1 MLIKDI
7 FAADITR
14 DIAPV
19 IYFHEQDP
27 EKVLSEVSEY
37 IITGGYSDDDP
48 RKKRLQSGIHEQFV
62 KLLRSLAKE
71 LGKKSGSELP
81 AVWISGFYG
90 SGKSSFAKLLG
101 LSLDNLELP
110 NHRFLAETLLE
121 RDDSPQK
128 DEFREAWHKVRSS
141 IDPIAVVFDIGSV
154 AREGEQI
161 HSAVKREIQKRLGYC
176 PINHV
181 ADFELKLELDGK
193 WEDFLRCAGE
203 ALNKS
208 WSEVRQDKLA
218 DEDFSQVMHQL
229 EPDKYIDPMSWYDS
243 HIASDANSGSSVAET
258 VSAIAAML
266 SHRAPNKTL
275 FVVVDEV
282 SQYIYQ
288 NDTRMLKLQSFVA
301 DLGQKLKGKVW
312 LLATGQQKL
321 EDNDDESNIGKLKDR
336 FPPHLRVHLDP
347 ANIRDVVHK
356 RLLKKAPTK
365 EAELRSLFQEH
376 RSDLKL
382 YGYGCESITE
392 EDFLE
397 VYPLLP
403 GYIDLLMQIASSLR
417 VRSARVKGD
426 DYAIRGLLQL
436 LGELFREQNLAERE
450 VGELIT
456 LDTIYN
462 IQGSSLDADMQNTLT
477 RLFAHPE
484 VTKDEIATKVVKV
497 VSLLELIQE
506 QQATTTQLISQ
517 CLYQRMGMGNA
528 EPEIQQALDKLRN
541 LGLISYSKKLGYK
554 IQSSAGQE
562 WQRERDEYGVTNQQ
576 ISEIVG
582 DKIKDLLGN
591 VDNPRY
597 KGKSFRWKAFYSDGH
612 QIQNKQLQKINDLD
626 VITIDFRYLTKTQ
639 EKTDEIWIQQSAA
652 ENYKDRLIW
661 VIGSLETLP
670 DKVRELARSQNIT
683 EHYRSRLQ
691 SISPDKQRLYFEEQS
706 RCEELE
712 KQTKNA
718 IAERFISGQIYFQG
732 RTIDKHQYGN
742 TFATI
747 LKTLGETILPT
758 LYDKYVE
765 IAITD
770 KELEQLLEPD
780 ISGASSKFMSENL
793 GIFELDA
800 GKYNPTCKGDVPS
813 RILQYLTDNNGS
825 GGTNLLQ
832 HFGCP
837 PFGYGSD
844 VVKACIAGLLR
855 AGKIRIRPESGS
867 DITSM
872 RDPGTKDIFTKDSQ
886 FKRADLLLQSGEGIN
901 GKDRNKI
908 CKFFQEA
915 LNVDL
920 DRENDAIADA
930 VFQQFRS
937 RVIAL
942 QELEARYNKLP
953 NRPELPEAL
962 IRLRQALENCLRSR
976 QVEETVLAVKKYLDI
991 LRDGIEQLGII
1002 NAELTEA
1009 KVESVKQACE
1019 VKSHQVAQLKEIG
1032 QAAEVAEAI
1041 KTLEEHLSLERPW
1054 RDIESLQPHL
1064 QEIRDRYQEVRLE
1077 LINQQEQEAQ
1087 KIETNIK
1094 RRNGFDRLSEEKSSN
1109 VFNSVKKAR
1118 CQTTDHALYPRLL
1131 ELRDTTSLK
1140 QAEQEANGKLDL
1152 VLAEETK
1159 IQVITFD
1166 ITKILINRE
1175 IASPE
1180 EVEVLVT
1187 ELRDRLLAQLKD
1199 DVRIRITLKSL
1210 F

>member
-37 IITGGYSDDDP
+37 IITGGYSEDDP
-48 RKKRLQSGIHEQFV
+48 RKKRIQSGIHEQFV
-62 KLLRSLAKE
+62 KLLRSLSKE
-71 LGKKSGSELP
+71 LSKKSGSELP

-110 NHRFLAETLLE
+110 NHRSLAEVLLE

-128 DEFREAWHKVRSS
+128 DEFRKAWDKVRSS

-176 PINHV
+176 PINYV

-203 ALNKS
+203 ALDKS

-218 DEDFSQVMHQL
+218 DEDFSLVMHKL
-229 EPDKYIDPMSWYDS
+229 DPTKYEDPMSWYDS
-243 HIASDANSGSSVAET
+243 HVASDANNGSSVAET

-266 SHRAPNKTL
+266 SHRAQNKTL

-282 SQYIYQ
+282 SQYIHQ
-288 NDTRMLKLQSFVA
+288 NSDKMLKLQSFVA
-301 DLGQKLKGKVW
+301 DLGQKLNGKVW

-356 RLLKKAPTK
+356 RLLKKAPGK
-365 EAELRSLFQEH
+365 EAKVKSLFQEH
-376 RSDLKL
+376 RSNLKL

-436 LGELFREQNLAERE
+436 LGELFREQNLAEKE

-477 RLFAHPE
+477 RIFAHPE
-484 VTKDEIATKVVKV
+484 IVNDEVATKVAKV

-506 QQATTTQLISQ
+506 QQATTTELISK

-541 LGLISYSKKLGYK
+541 LGLISYSEKLGYK

-562 WQRERDEYGVTNQQ
+562 WQRERDEYGINNQQ

-582 DKIKDLLGN
+582 DKLKDLLGT

-597 KGKSFRWKAFYSDGH
+597 KGKSFRWTAFYSDGR
-612 QIQNKQLQKINDLD
+612 QIQDKRLQKTTDLD
-626 VITIDFRYLTKTQ
+626 VITVDFRFLIKKE
-639 EKTDEIWIQQSAA
+639 EKTDAVWIQKSADGI
-652 ENYKDRLIW
+652 YKDRIIW
-661 VIGSLETLP
+661 VVGSPETLQ
-670 DKVRELARSQNIT
+670 DKVRDLARSQNMIKR
-683 EHYRSRLQ
+683 YGSRVQ
-691 SISPDKQRLYFEEQS
+691 SIPPDKQRLYFEEQS

-712 KQTKNA
+712 KQVKNA
-718 IAERFISGQIYFQG
+718 IAERFIAGQIYFQG
-732 RTIDKHQYGN
+732 RIIDKHIYGT
-742 TFATI
+742 TFSVV
-747 LKTLGETILPT
+747 LKALGESILPT
-758 LYDKYVE
+758 LYEKYVE
-765 IAITD
+765 IAIQP
-770 KELEQLLEPD
+770 KELEQLLEPN
-780 ISGASSKFMSENL
+780 ISGASSKFMSDGL

-800 GKYNPTCKGDVPS
+800 GKYHPSCKGDVPS
-813 RILQYLTDNNGS
+813 RILQYLTYENGS

-832 HFGCP
+832 HFGSP

-855 AGKIRIRPESGS
+855 AGKIQIQPESGS
-867 DITSM
+867 KITSV
-872 RDPGTKDIFTKDSQ
+872 RDPGSKDIFSKDGQ
-886 FKRADLLLQSGEGIN
+886 FKRANILLQSGQELSGR
-901 GKDRNKI
+901 DRNKI
-908 CKFFQEA
+908 CKFFQES
-915 LNVDL
+915 LNVEL

-930 VFQQFRS
+930 VFNYFPGKAKVLR
-937 RVIAL
+937 
-942 QELEARYNKLP
+942 ELEDKYNQLP

-962 IRLRQALENCLRSR
+962 IKLRQALEGCIRSR
-976 QVEETVLAVKKYLDI
+976 QVEDTVIAVKKHLDV
-991 LRDGIEQLGII
+991 LRDGVQQLGII
-1002 NAELTEA
+1002 NAELTEDKINA
-1009 KVESVKQACE
+1009 VRQANE
-1019 VKSHQVAQLKEIG
+1019 VKEHQVAQLEEIG
-1032 QAAEVAEAI
+1032 KAAEIEVEIQAI
-1041 KTLEEHLSLERPW
+1041 KEHLSLERPW
-1054 RDIESLQPHL
+1054 RDVESLQPH
-1064 QEIRDRYQEVRLE
+1064 IKAISDRYQETRLE
-1077 LINQQEQEAQ
+1077 LIDYQEKQAQ
-1087 KIETNIK
+1087 KIETKIK
-1094 RRNGFDRLSEEKSSN
+1094 RRNGFGSFCDQKSSY
-1109 VFNSVKKAR
+1109 VLEPLKKAR
-1118 CQTTDHALYPRLL
+1118 CETTKDAVYPRLL
-1131 ELRDTTSLK
+1131 ELENTNSLT
-1140 QAEQEANGKLDL
+1140 QAEREANEKLDR
-1152 VLAEETK
+1152 VLSEETQT
-1159 IQVITFD
+1159 QVISLD
-1166 ITKILINRE
+1166 ITKYFINRE
-1175 IASPE
+1175 IASQA
-1180 EVEVLVT
+1180 EVEALVT
-1187 ELRDRLLAQLKD
+1187 ELRDRLLNQLKD
-1199 DVRIRITLKSL
+1199 GVRIRIT
-1210 F
+1210 

>member
-27 EKVLSEVSEY
+27 QKVLSEVSEY
-37 IITGGYSDDDP
+37 IITGGYAEGDP
-48 RKKRLQSGIHEQFV
+48 RKKRIQSGIHEQFV

-110 NHRFLAETLLE
+110 NHRLLADALLE

-128 DEFREAWHKVRSS
+128 DEFKEAWHKVRSS

-176 PINHV
+176 PINYV

-203 ALNKS
+203 ALDKS
-208 WSEVRQDKLA
+208 WVEIRQDKLA

-229 EPDKYIDPMSWYDS
+229 EPEKYLDPMSWYDS
-243 HIASDANSGSSVAET
+243 HVASDGNSGSSVSET

-266 SHRAPNKTL
+266 NHRAVGKTL
-275 FVVVDEV
+275 FVVIDEV

-336 FPPHLRVHLDP
+336 FPPYLRVHLDP

-365 EAELRSLFQEH
+365 EAELRSLFQQH

-436 LGELFREQNLAERE
+436 LGDLFREQNLAEKE
-450 VGELIT
+450 LGELIT
-456 LDTIYN
+456 LDRIYD

-477 RLFAHPE
+477 RLFAYPE
-484 VTKDEIATKVVKV
+484 VTNNEVAIKVAKVVA
-497 VSLLELIQE
+497 LLELIQE
-506 QQATTTQLISQ
+506 QQATTPELIGK

-528 EPEIQQALDKLRN
+528 EPEIQQALEKLRN
-541 LGLISYSKKLGYK
+541 LGLISYSEKLGYK
-554 IQSSAGQE
+554 IQSSTGQE

-576 ISEIVG
+576 ISEVIS
-582 DKIKDLLGN
+582 DKLKDLVGS

-597 KGKSFRWKAFYSDGH
+597 KGKSFRWTAFYSDDRAF
-612 QIQNKQLQKINDLD
+612 QDKRLQKTTDLD
-626 VITIDFRYLTKTQ
+626 VITVDFRYLTKK
-639 EKTDEIWIQQSAA
+639 EERADEVWIQQSAS
-652 ENYKDRLIW
+652 ENYQDRILW
-661 VIGSLETLP
+661 VIGALETLP
-670 DKVRELARSQNIT
+670 DKVRELARSQNMIKR
-683 EHYRSRLQ
+683 YGSRIQ
-691 SISPDKQRLYFEEQS
+691 SIPPDKQRLYFEEQS
-706 RCEELE
+706 RYEELE
-712 KQTKNA
+712 KQVKNA
-718 IAERFISGQIYFQG
+718 IAERFMSGQIYFRG
-732 RTIDKHQYGN
+732 RTIGKHQFGN
-742 TFATI
+742 TFAVV
-747 LKTLGETILPT
+747 LKGVGESILPT
-758 LYDKYVE
+758 LYEKYVD

-770 KELEQLLEPD
+770 TELQQLLEKELSG
-780 ISGASSKFMSENL
+780 ISDKFMSQNL

-800 GKYNPTCKGDVPS
+800 GKYQPSCKGDVPS
-813 RILQYLTDNNGS
+813 RVLQYLTDNNGS

-832 HFGCP
+832 HFGGS

-844 VVKACIAGLLR
+844 VVKACVAGLLR

-886 FKRADLLLQSGEGIN
+886 FKRADILLQSGEGIN

-908 CKFFQEA
+908 CQFFQES
-915 LNVDL
+915 LNVEL

-930 VFQQFRS
+930 VFQQFTS
-937 RVIAL
+937 RVRAL
-942 QELEARYNKLP
+942 QELEAKYNQLP
-953 NRPELPEAL
+953 NRPELPETL
-962 IRLRQALENCLRSR
+962 IKLRQALENCTRSR
-976 QVEETVLAVKKYLDI
+976 QVEDTVIAVKKHLDA
-991 LRDGIEQLGII
+991 LQDGIQQLGII
-1002 NAELTEA
+1002 NAELTEEKIKA
-1009 KVESVKQACE
+1009 VRQACE
-1019 VKSHQVAQLKEIG
+1019 IQNHQLAQLKEIG
-1032 QAAEVAEAI
+1032 KAAEVTPEIQAI
-1041 KTLEEHLSLERPW
+1041 KEHLNLERPW
-1054 RDIESLQPHL
+1054 RDIESLEPHL
-1064 QEIRDRYQEVRLE
+1064 KIICDRYREIRLE

-1087 KIETNIK
+1087 KIEINIK
-1094 RRNGFDRLSEEKSSN
+1094 RRNGFDRLSEEKSSK
-1109 VFNSVKKAR
+1109 VLNSVKKAR
-1118 CQTTDHALYPRLL
+1118 CQTTDDALYPRLL

-1140 QAEQEANGKLDL
+1140 QAEQEANEKLDRA
-1152 VLAEETK
+1152 LAEETQ
-1159 IQVITFD
+1159 IQVVTFD

-1175 IASPE
+1175 IASQE
-1180 EVEVLVT
+1180 EVEPLVT
-1187 ELRDRLLAQLKD
+1187 ELRDRLLSQLKKG
-1199 DVRIRITLKSL
+1199 VRIRIT
-1210 F
+1210 

>member
-7 FAADITR
+7 FAANITR

-27 EKVLSEVSEY
+27 QKVWSEVSEY
-37 IITGGYSDDDP
+37 IITGGYAEGDP
-48 RKKRLQSGIHEQFV
+48 RKKRIQSGIHEQFV
-62 KLLRSLAKE
+62 KLLRSLARE
-71 LGKKSGSELP
+71 LSKKSGSALP

-110 NHRFLAETLLE
+110 NHRPLAEALLA
-121 RDDSPQK
+121 RDDSPRK
-128 DEFREAWHKVRSS
+128 DEFKQAWHKVRSS

-176 PINHV
+176 PINYV
-181 ADFELKLELDGK
+181 ANFELKLELDGK

-218 DEDFSQVMHQL
+218 DEDFSQVMYQL

-243 HIASDANSGSSVAET
+243 HVASDANSGSSVAET

-266 SHRAPNKTL
+266 KHRAPKKTL

-356 RLLKKAPTK
+356 RLLKKAPSK
-365 EAELRSLFQEH
+365 EAELRSLFQQH

-392 EDFLE
+392 ENFLE

-436 LGELFREQNLAERE
+436 LGDLFREQNLAEKE

-456 LDTIYN
+456 LDRIYN
-462 IQGSSLDADMQNTLT
+462 IQGSSLDADMQNTMT
-477 RLFAHPE
+477 RLFTHQE
-484 VTKDEIATKVVKV
+484 VTNDEVAIKVAKVVA
-497 VSLLELIQE
+497 LLELIQE
-506 QQATTTQLISQ
+506 QQATTTELISK

-541 LGLISYSKKLGYK
+541 LGLISYSEKLGYK

-562 WQRERDEYGVTNQQ
+562 WQRERDDYGVTNQQ
-576 ISEIVG
+576 ISESVS
-582 DKIKDLLGN
+582 DKLKELLGT

-597 KGKSFRWKAFYSDGH
+597 KGKSFRWTAFYSDDR
-612 QIQNKQLQKINDLD
+612 QIQDKRLQKTTDLD
-626 VITIDFRYLTKTQ
+626 VITIDFRYLTKNDS
-639 EKTDEIWIQQSAA
+639 KADEVWIQKSAA
-652 ENYKDRLIW
+652 DNYKERLFW
-661 VIGSLETLP
+661 AIGSLETLP
-670 DKVRELARSQNIT
+670 DKVRELARSQNIIKR
-683 EHYRSRLQ
+683 YGSRLQ
-691 SISPDKQRLYFEEQS
+691 SITPDKQRLFFEEQS

-712 KQTKNA
+712 KQIKNA
-718 IAERFISGQIYFQG
+718 IAERFMGGQIYFQG
-732 RTIDKHQYGN
+732 RTIDKHQYGS
-742 TFATI
+742 TFAVV
-747 LKTLGETILPT
+747 LKGLGDSILPI
-758 LYDKYVE
+758 LYEKYVD

-770 KELEQLLEPD
+770 TELKQLLELNLAG
-780 ISGASSKFMSENL
+780 ISDKFMSQKL

-800 GKYNPTCKGDVPS
+800 GKYQPSCKGDVPS

-832 HFGCP
+832 HFGGS

-855 AGKIRIRPESGS
+855 AGKIRLRPESGS

-872 RDPGTKDIFTKDSQ
+872 RDPGTKDIFTKDNQ
-886 FKRADLLLQSGEGIN
+886 FKRADILLQSGQGIS
-901 GKDRNKI
+901 GRDRNKI
-908 CKFFQEA
+908 CKFFQES
-915 LNVDL
+915 LNQEL

-930 VFQQFRS
+930 VFNYFPGK
-937 RVIAL
+937 VKAL
-942 QELEARYNKLP
+942 QELEAKYNQLP
-953 NRPELPEAL
+953 NRPELPETL
-962 IRLRQALENCLRSR
+962 IKLRQALENCTRSR
-976 QVEETVLAVKKYLDI
+976 QVEDTVIAVKKYLDT
-991 LRDGIEQLGII
+991 LQDGIQQLGII
-1002 NAELTEA
+1002 NAELTEEKIKA
-1009 KVESVKQACE
+1009 VKQACE
-1019 VKSHQVAQLKEIG
+1019 IKNHQVAQLKEIG
-1032 QAAEVAEAI
+1032 KEAEVDREIQA
-1041 KTLEEHLSLERPW
+1041 LEEHLNLDRPW
-1054 RDIESLQPHL
+1054 RDIEILQPHIHT
-1064 QEIRDRYQEVRLE
+1064 IRDRYKEARLE
-1077 LINQQEQEAQ
+1077 LINHQEQQAQ
-1087 KIETNIK
+1087 TIETKIK
-1094 RRNGFDRLSEEKSSN
+1094 RRNGFGSLCEKKSIY
-1109 VFNSVKKAR
+1109 VVDPVKKAR
-1118 CQTTDHALYPRLL
+1118 HQATDDSLYPSLL
-1131 ELRDTTSLK
+1131 QLRDTTSLK
-1140 QAEQEANGKLDL
+1140 HAEREANEKLDR
-1152 VLAEETK
+1152 VLAEETQ
-1159 IQVITFD
+1159 IQVIPIN
-1166 ITKILINRE
+1166 ITKGLINRE
-1175 IASPE
+1175 ISSQE
-1180 EVEVLVT
+1180 EVEALVT
-1187 ELRDRLLAQLKD
+1187 ELRDRLLNQLKD
-1199 DVRIRITLKSL
+1199 GVRIRIT
-1210 F
+1210 

>member
-7 FAADITR
+7 FAADVTR

-27 EKVLSEVSEY
+27 QKVLSEVSEY
-37 IITGGYSDDDP
+37 IITGGYAESDP
-48 RKKRLQSGIHEQFV
+48 RKKRIQSGIHEQFV

-71 LGKKSGSELP
+71 IGKKSGSELP

-110 NHRFLAETLLE
+110 NHRLLVEALLE
-121 RDDSPQK
+121 RDDSPKK
-128 DEFREAWHKVRSS
+128 DEFIEAWQKVRSS

-176 PINHV
+176 PINYV

-208 WSEVRQDKLA
+208 WAEVRQDKLA

-229 EPDKYIDPMSWYDS
+229 EPDKYLDPMSWYDS
-243 HIASDANSGSSVAET
+243 HVASDANSGSSVAET

-266 SHRAPNKTL
+266 NHRATGKTL

-356 RLLKKAPTK
+356 RLLKKAPSK
-365 EAELRSLFQEH
+365 EAELRSLFQQH

-436 LGELFREQNLAERE
+436 LGDLFREQNLAENE
-450 VGELIT
+450 LGELIT
-456 LDTIYN
+456 LEKIYD

-477 RLFAHPE
+477 RLFAHSE
-484 VTKDEIATKVVKV
+484 VTNDEVAIEVAKVVA
-497 VSLLELIQE
+497 LLELIQE
-506 QQATTTQLISQ
+506 QQATTPELIGK
-517 CLYQRMGMGNA
+517 CLYRRMGMGNT
-528 EPEIQQALDKLRN
+528 EPEIQQALEKLRG
-541 LGLISYSKKLGYK
+541 LGLISYSEKLGYK

-562 WQRERDEYGVTNQQ
+562 WQRERNDYGVTNQQ
-576 ISEIVG
+576 ISETIG
-582 DKIKDLLGN
+582 DKLKDLLGS
-591 VDNPRY
+591 VENPRY
-597 KGKSFRWKAFYSDGH
+597 QGKSFRWKAFYSDSR
-612 QIQNKQLQKINDLD
+612 QIQNKQLQKISDLD
-626 VITIDFRYLTKTQ
+626 VITVDFRYLTKK
-639 EKTDEIWIQQSAA
+639 EERKEEIWIRQSAS
-652 ENYKDRLIW
+652 ENYQDRILW
-661 VIGSLETLP
+661 VIGALETLP
-670 DKVRELARSQNIT
+670 DRVRELARSQNMIKR
-683 EHYRSRLQ
+683 YGSRVQ
-691 SISPDKQRLYFEEQS
+691 SITPDKQRLYFEEQT
-706 RCEELE
+706 RYEELE
-712 KQTKNA
+712 KQVKNA
-718 IAERFISGQIYFQG
+718 IAERFMGGQIYFRG
-732 RTIDKHQYGN
+732 RNIDKHQFGN
-742 TFATI
+742 AFAVV
-747 LKTLGETILPT
+747 LKGVGESILPT
-758 LYDKYVE
+758 LYEKYVD

-770 KELEQLLEPD
+770 TELKQLLEKELSG
-780 ISGASSKFMSENL
+780 ISDKFMSQKL

-800 GKYNPTCKGDVPS
+800 GKYQPSCKGDVPN

-832 HFGCP
+832 HFGGS

-844 VVKACIAGLLR
+844 VVKACVAGLLR
-855 AGKIRIRPESGS
+855 ASKIRIRPESGS

-872 RDPGTKDIFTKDSQ
+872 RDPGTKDVFTKDSQ
-886 FKRADLLLQSGEGIN
+886 FKRADILLQSGQGIN
-901 GKDRNKI
+901 ARDRNKI
-908 CKFFQEA
+908 CKFFQESLTA
-915 LNVDL
+915 EL
-920 DRENDAIADA
+920 DRDNDAIADA
-930 VFQQFRS
+930 VFHYFPGK
-937 RVIAL
+937 VKVL
-942 QELEARYNKLP
+942 QELEAKYNQLP
-953 NRPELPEAL
+953 NRPKLPEAL
-962 IRLRQALENCLRSR
+962 NKLRQALIDCSRSR
-976 QVEETVLAVKKYLDI
+976 QVEDTLIAVKKNLDA

-1002 NAELTEA
+1002 NAELTEEKIKA
-1009 KVESVKQACE
+1009 VRQACE
-1019 VKSHQVAQLKEIG
+1019 IQNHQLAQLKEIG
-1032 QAAEVAEAI
+1032 KAAEVTPEIRA
-1041 KTLEEHLSLERPW
+1041 LEEHLNLERPW
-1054 RDIESLQPHL
+1054 RDIESLKPHL
-1064 QEIRDRYQEVRLE
+1064 KIICDRYQQLRQE
-1077 LINQQEQEAQ
+1077 LIDKQEQQAQ
-1087 KIETNIK
+1087 KIETKIK
-1094 RRNGFDRLSEEKSSN
+1094 RRNGFGSLCDQKGSYVLEP
-1109 VFNSVKKAR
+1109 VKKAR
-1118 CQTTDHALYPRLL
+1118 HHIDNDALYPNLL
-1131 ELRDTTSLK
+1131 QLKDTTSLK
-1140 QAEQEANGKLDL
+1140 DAEREANDKLDR
-1152 VLAEETK
+1152 VLAEETNV
-1159 IQVITFD
+1159 QVVSIN
-1166 ITKILINRE
+1166 ITKDLIDRE
-1175 IASPE
+1175 INSQE
-1180 EVEVLVT
+1180 ELDALVT
-1187 ELRDRLLAQLKD
+1187 ELRDRLLNRLKEG
-1199 DVRIRITLKSL
+1199 VRIRIT
-1210 F
+1210 

>member
-37 IITGGYSDDDP
+37 IVTGGYAEGDP
-48 RKKRLQSGIHEQFV
+48 RKKRIQSGIHEQFV
-62 KLLRSLAKE
+62 KLLGSLAKE
-71 LGKKSGSELP
+71 LSKKSGSELP

-110 NHRFLAETLLE
+110 NHRLLSEALLE

-128 DEFREAWHKVRSS
+128 KEFKEAWDKVRSS
-141 IDPIAVVFDIGSV
+141 IDSMAVVFDIGTE
-154 AREGEQI
+154 ARDNDQI
-161 HSAVKREIQKRLGYC
+161 HSVVKREIQKRLNYC
-176 PINHV
+176 PNNYV

-208 WSEVRQDKLA
+208 WLEVRQDKLA
-218 DEDFSQVMHQL
+218 AEDFSQVMYQL
-229 EPDKYIDPMSWYDS
+229 EPNKYKDPISWYQS
-243 HIASDANSGSSVAET
+243 HVASRSNIGSSVSET
-258 VSAIAAML
+258 VNAISSML
-266 SHRAPNKTL
+266 NHRAPGKTL

-356 RLLKKAPTK
+356 RLLKKAPNK
-365 EAELRSLFQEH
+365 EAELRSLFQQH
-376 RSDLKL
+376 RSNLKL

-403 GYIDLLMQIASSLR
+403 GYIDLLMQIASNLR

-436 LGELFREQNLAERE
+436 LGDLFREQNLAEKE
-450 VGELIT
+450 LGELIT
-456 LDTIYN
+456 LDRIYD

-484 VTKDEIATKVVKV
+484 VTNNEVAIKVAKVVA
-497 VSLLELIQE
+497 LLELIQE
-506 QQATTTQLISQ
+506 QQATTPELVGK
-517 CLYQRMGMGNA
+517 CLYQRMEMGNN
-528 EPEIQQALDKLRN
+528 EPEINQALEKLRN
-541 LGLISYSKKLGYK
+541 LGLISYSEKLGYK

-576 ISEIVG
+576 ISETVG
-582 DKIKDLLGN
+582 DKLKELLGS

-597 KGKSFRWKAFYSDGH
+597 KGKSFRWTAFYSDGR
-612 QIQNKQLQKINDLD
+612 QIQDKRLQKTTDLD
-626 VITIDFRYLTKTQ
+626 VITVDFRFLIKKE
-639 EKTDEIWIQQSAA
+639 EKSDTVWIQKSAA
-652 ENYKDRLIW
+652 EIYKNRIIW
-661 VIGSLETLP
+661 VVGSLETLQEG
-670 DKVRELARSQNIT
+670 VRDLARSQNMVKR
-683 EHYRSRLQ
+683 YGSRVQ
-691 SISPDKQRLYFEEQS
+691 SIPPDKQRLYFEEQH

-712 KQTKNA
+712 KQVKNA
-718 IAERFISGQIYFQG
+718 TAERFISGKIYFQG
-732 RTIDKHQYGN
+732 RTIDKHQHGN
-742 TFATI
+742 AFASV
-747 LKTLGETILPT
+747 LKSLGESILPT
-758 LYDKYVE
+758 LYEKYVE
-765 IAITD
+765 IAIFP
-770 KELEQLLEPD
+770 KELEELLEPS
-780 ISGASSKFMSENL
+780 ISGASPKFMLNENGL

-800 GKYNPTCKGDVPS
+800 GKYQPSCKGDVPS
-813 RILQYLTDNNGS
+813 RVLQYLIDNNGS

-832 HFGCP
+832 HFGGS

-844 VVKACIAGLLR
+844 VVKACVAGLLR

-872 RDPGTKDIFTKDSQ
+872 RDPGTKDVFTKDSQ
-886 FKRADLLLQSGEGIN
+886 FKRADILLQSGQGIN
-901 GKDRNKI
+901 AKDRNKI
-908 CKFFQEA
+908 CKFFQES
-915 LNVDL
+915 LNVEL

-930 VFQQFRS
+930 VFNYFPS
-937 RVIAL
+937 KVKAL
-942 QELEARYNKLP
+942 QELEAKYNQLP

-962 IRLRQALENCLRSR
+962 VKLRQALIDCTRSR
-976 QVEETVLAVKKYLDI
+976 QVEDILVAVKKHLDV
-991 LRDGIEQLGII
+991 LRDGIQQLGII
-1002 NAELTEA
+1002 NAELTEEKILA
-1009 KVESVKQACE
+1009 VRKACDVRE
-1019 VKSHQVAQLKEIG
+1019 HQVEQLKEIG
-1032 QAAEVAEAI
+1032 RVAEIDASIQAI
-1041 KTLEEHLSLERPW
+1041 KEHLSLEKPW

-1064 QEIRDRYQEVRLE
+1064 QVICDRYQQARQE
-1077 LINQQEQEAQ
+1077 LINHQEQQAQ
-1087 KIETNIK
+1087 KIEAQIK
-1094 RRNGFDRLSEEKSSN
+1094 HRQGFGSLCEDKGSYVLEPL
-1109 VFNSVKKAR
+1109 KKAR
-1118 CQTTDHALYPRLL
+1118 CETTEEAVYPRLL
-1131 ELRDTTSLK
+1131 DLNNNSRLERAGQEAHHKLDKVLTEETQTPFFILEISKIIANREIGN
-1140 QAEQEANGKLDL
+1140 EQEAE
-1152 VLAEETK
+1152 AF
-1159 IQVITFD
+1159 I
-1166 ITKILINRE
+1166 
-1175 IASPE
+1175 
-1180 EVEVLVT
+1180 T
-1187 ELRDRLLAQLKD
+1187 ELRERLLSQLKD
-1199 DVRIRITLKSL
+1199 GVRIRIT
-1210 F
+1210 

>member
-27 EKVLSEVSEY
+27 QKVWSEVSEY
-37 IITGGYSDDDP
+37 IITGGYAEGDP
-48 RKKRLQSGIHEQFV
+48 RKKRIQSGIHEQFV

-71 LGKKSGSELP
+71 LGKKSGSTLP

-110 NHRFLAETLLE
+110 NHRLLAEALLE
-121 RDDSPQK
+121 RDDSPRK
-128 DEFREAWHKVRSS
+128 DEFKEAWHKVRSS

-176 PINHV
+176 PINYV

-193 WEDFLRCAGE
+193 WENFLRCAGE

-218 DEDFSQVMHQL
+218 DEDFSQVMHKL

-243 HIASDANSGSSVAET
+243 HVASDANSGSSVSET

-266 SHRAPNKTL
+266 KYRAPKKTL

-321 EDNDDESNIGKLKDR
+321 EDNDDESNIGQLKDR

-356 RLLKKAPTK
+356 RLLKKAPSK
-365 EAELRSLFQEH
+365 EAELRSLFQQH
-376 RSDLKL
+376 RSNLKL

-436 LGELFREQNLAERE
+436 LGELFREQNLAEKE

-477 RLFAHPE
+477 RLFANSDIANDE
-484 VTKDEIATKVVKV
+484 VAIKVAKV

-506 QQATTTQLISQ
+506 QQATTTELIGK

-541 LGLISYSKKLGYK
+541 LGLISYSEKLGYK

-562 WQRERDEYGVTNQQ
+562 WQRERDDYGVTNQQ
-576 ISEIVG
+576 ISESVS
-582 DKIKDLLGN
+582 DKLKELLGS

-597 KGKSFRWKAFYSDGH
+597 QGKSFRWKAFYSDSR

-626 VITIDFRYLTKTQ
+626 VITVDFRYLTKK
-639 EKTDEIWIQQSAA
+639 EEIADEVWIQKSAA
-652 ENYKDRLIW
+652 ENYKDRIFW
-661 VIGSLETLP
+661 AIGSLENLP
-670 DKVRELARSQNIT
+670 DKVRELARSQNIIKR
-683 EHYRSRLQ
+683 YGSRLQ
-691 SISPDKQRLYFEEQS
+691 SITPDKQRLFFEEQS

-712 KQTKNA
+712 KQVKNA
-718 IAERFISGQIYFQG
+718 IAERFMGGQIYFRG
-732 RTIDKHQYGN
+732 RTIDKHQYGS
-742 TFATI
+742 TFAVV
-747 LKTLGETILPT
+747 LKGLGDSILPT
-758 LYDKYVE
+758 LYEKYVD

-770 KELEQLLEPD
+770 TELKQLLELNLAG
-780 ISGASSKFMSENL
+780 ISDKFMSQKL

-800 GKYNPTCKGDVPS
+800 GKYHPSCKGDVPS

-832 HFGCP
+832 HFGGS

-844 VVKACIAGLLR
+844 VVKACVAGLLR

-886 FKRADLLLQSGEGIN
+886 FKRADILLQTKDGIKA
-901 GKDRNKI
+901 KDRNKI
-908 CKFFQEA
+908 CKFFQES
-915 LNVDL
+915 LNVEL

-930 VFQQFRS
+930 VFNYFPGK
-937 RVIAL
+937 VKVL
-942 QELEARYNKLP
+942 QELEAKYNQLP
-953 NRPELPEAL
+953 SRPELPETL
-962 IRLRQALENCLRSR
+962 IKLRKALENCTRSR
-976 QVEETVLAVKKYLDI
+976 QVEDTVIAVKKHLDV
-991 LRDGIEQLGII
+991 LKDGIQQLGII
-1002 NAELTEA
+1002 NAELTEEKIKA
-1009 KVESVKQACE
+1009 VRQAYE
-1019 VKSHQVAQLKEIG
+1019 IKNHQVAQLKEIG
-1032 QAAEVAEAI
+1032 IAAEVDQEIQA
-1041 KTLEEHLSLERPW
+1041 LEEHLNLERPW

-1064 QEIRDRYQEVRLE
+1064 KVISDRYQEVRLE
-1077 LINQQEQEAQ
+1077 LIDKQEQQAQ
-1087 KIETNIK
+1087 QIERKIK
-1094 RRNGFDRLSEEKSSN
+1094 RRNGFCSLCDKKGSYVLDP
-1109 VFNSVKKAR
+1109 VKKAR
-1118 CQTTDHALYPRLL
+1118 HQIDNDALYPNLL
-1131 ELRDTTSLK
+1131 QLRDTTSLK
-1140 QAEQEANGKLDL
+1140 YAEREANDKLDL
-1152 VLAEETK
+1152 VLAEETDV
-1159 IQVITFD
+1159 QVIPIS
-1166 ITKILINRE
+1166 ITKDLINRE
-1175 IASPE
+1175 IASQE
-1180 EVEVLVT
+1180 EVEALVT
-1187 ELRDRLLAQLKD
+1187 ELRDRLLGQLKD
-1199 DVRIRITLKSL
+1199 GIRIRIT
-1210 F
+1210 

>member
-27 EKVLSEVSEY
+27 QKVLSEVSEY
-37 IITGGYSDDDP
+37 IITGGYAEGDP
-48 RKKRLQSGIHEQFV
+48 RKKRIQSGIHEQFV

-71 LGKKSGSELP
+71 LSKESGSELP

-110 NHRFLAETLLE
+110 NHRLLAEALLE
-121 RDDSPQK
+121 RDDSPK
-128 DEFREAWHKVRSS
+128 KEEFQQAWDKVRSS

-176 PINHV
+176 PINYV

-208 WSEVRQDKLA
+208 WAEVRQDKLA

-229 EPDKYIDPMSWYDS
+229 EPDKYLDPMSWYDS
-243 HIASDANSGSSVAET
+243 HVASDANSGSSVAET
-258 VSAIAAML
+258 VNAIAAML
-266 SHRAPNKTL
+266 NHRAPRKTL

-356 RLLKKAPTK
+356 RLLKKAPSK
-365 EAELRSLFQEH
+365 EAELRSLFQQH

-436 LGELFREQNLAERE
+436 LGDLFREQNIAEKE
-450 VGELIT
+450 LGELIT
-456 LDTIYN
+456 LDRIYD

-484 VTKDEIATKVVKV
+484 VTNDEVAIKVAKVVA
-497 VSLLELIQE
+497 LLELIQE
-506 QQATTTQLISQ
+506 QKATKTDLISK
-517 CLYQRMGMGNA
+517 CLYQRMGSGDA
-528 EPEIQQALDKLRN
+528 KPEIQQALDKLRN
-541 LGLISYSKKLGYK
+541 LGLISYSEKLGYK

-562 WQRERDEYGVTNQQ
+562 WQRERDDYGVTNQQ
-576 ISEIVG
+576 ISETVG
-582 DKIKDLLGN
+582 DQLKELLGS
-591 VDNPRY
+591 VENPRY
-597 KGKSFRWKAFYSDGH
+597 QGKSFRWKAFYSDGR
-612 QIQNKQLQKINDLD
+612 QIQNKQLQKISDLD
-626 VITIDFRYLTKTQ
+626 VITVDFRYLTK
-639 EKTDEIWIQQSAA
+639 EERKEEIWIRQSAA
-652 ENYKDRLIW
+652 DSYKDRILW
-661 VIGSLETLP
+661 VISSLETLP
-670 DKVRELARSQNIT
+670 DKVRELARSQNMIRR
-683 EHYRSRLQ
+683 YGSRVQ
-691 SISPDKQRLYFEEQS
+691 SITPDKQRLYFEEQS
-706 RCEELE
+706 RYEELE
-712 KQTKNA
+712 KQVKNA
-718 IAERFISGQIYFQG
+718 IAERFIGGQIYFRG
-732 RTIDKHQYGN
+732 RNIDKHQFGN
-742 TFATI
+742 AFAVV
-747 LKTLGETILPT
+747 LKGVGESILPT
-758 LYDKYVE
+758 LYEKYVDV
-765 IAITD
+765 AITD
-770 KELEQLLEPD
+770 TELKQLLEKELSG
-780 ISGASSKFMSENL
+780 ISDKFMSQKL

-800 GKYNPTCKGDVPS
+800 GKYQPSCKGDVPN
-813 RILQYLTDNNGS
+813 RVLQYLTDNNGS

-832 HFGCP
+832 HFGGS

-844 VVKACIAGLLR
+844 VVKACVAGLLR

-872 RDPGTKDIFTKDSQ
+872 RDPGTKDVFTKDSQ
-886 FKRADLLLQSGEGIN
+886 FKRADILLQSGQGIN
-901 GKDRNKI
+901 AKDRNKI
-908 CKFFQEA
+908 CKFFKDSLTTE
-915 LNVDL
+915 L

-930 VFQQFRS
+930 VFHYFPGK
-937 RVIAL
+937 VKAL
-942 QELEARYNKLP
+942 QELEAKYNRLP

-962 IRLRQALENCLRSR
+962 IKLRQALVDCTRSR
-976 QVEETVLAVKKYLDI
+976 QVEDTVIAVKKNLDA
-991 LRDGIEQLGII
+991 LRDGIELLGII
-1002 NAELTEA
+1002 NAELTEEKIKA
-1009 KVESVKQACE
+1009 VRQACE
-1019 VKSHQVAQLKEIG
+1019 VKEHQIAQLKEIG
-1032 QAAEVAEAI
+1032 KAAEIELEIEAI
-1041 KTLEEHLSLERPW
+1041 EEHLSLERPW
-1054 RDIESLQPHL
+1054 RDVESLQPHL
-1064 QEIRDRYQEVRLE
+1064 KAISDRYQEVRQNLVDR
-1077 LINQQEQEAQ
+1077 QEHQAQ
-1087 KIETNIK
+1087 KIETKIK
-1094 RRNGFDRLSEEKSSN
+1094 RRNGFGSLCEKKGSY
-1109 VFNSVKKAR
+1109 VLDIVKKAR
-1118 CQTTDHALYPRLL
+1118 HHIDNDALYPNLL
-1131 ELRDTTSLK
+1131 QLRDTNSLEE
-1140 QAEQEANGKLDL
+1140 AEREANDRLDR
-1152 VLAEETK
+1152 VLAEETQ
-1159 IQVITFD
+1159 IQVVPIN
-1166 ITKILINRE
+1166 ITKSLIDRE
-1175 IASPE
+1175 IATQE
-1180 EVEVLVT
+1180 EVEALVT
-1187 ELRDRLLAQLKD
+1187 ELRERLSGQLKD
-1199 DVRIRITLKSL
+1199 GIRIRLI
-1210 F
+1210 

>member
-27 EKVLSEVSEY
+27 AKVLSEVSEY

-48 RKKRLQSGIHEQFV
+48 RKKRIQSGIHEQFV

-71 LGKKSGSELP
+71 LSKKSGSELP

-110 NHRFLAETLLE
+110 NHRSLADALLE

-128 DEFREAWHKVRSS
+128 DEFREAWHKVRLS

-176 PINHV
+176 PINYV
-181 ADFELKLELDGK
+181 ADFELKLELDRK
-193 WEDFLRCAGE
+193 WEEFLRCAGE
-203 ALNKS
+203 ALGQS
-208 WSEVRQDKLA
+208 WSEVKQDTLA
-218 DEDFSQVMHQL
+218 DEDFSLVMHQL
-229 EPDKYIDPMSWYDS
+229 DPDKYIDPMSWYDS

-258 VSAIAAML
+258 VDAIASML
-266 SHRAPNKTL
+266 NHRAPGKTL

-282 SQYIYQ
+282 SQYIYK

-365 EAELRSLFQEH
+365 EAELRSLFQQH

-436 LGELFREQNLAERE
+436 LGELFREQNLAEKE
-450 VGELIT
+450 VGELIS

-462 IQGSSLDADMQNTLT
+462 IQSSSLDADMQNTLT

-484 VTKDEIATKVVKV
+484 VANDEVATKVAKV
-497 VSLLELIQE
+497 VALLELIQE
-506 QQATTTQLISQ
+506 QQATTTQLINQ

-541 LGLISYSKKLGYK
+541 LGLISYSEKLGYK

-582 DKIKDLLGN
+582 DKLKDLLGT

-597 KGKSFRWKAFYSDGH
+597 KGKSFRWTAFYSDDR
-612 QIQNKQLQKINDLD
+612 QIQDKRLQKTTDLD
-626 VITIDFRYLTKTQ
+626 VITIDFRYLTKNDSKADGRGLGGFPHERPVQ
-639 EKTDEIWIQQSAA
+639 EADEVWIQQSAT
-652 ENYKDRLIW
+652 ENYKERIFW
-661 VIGSLETLP
+661 VVGSLETLP

-683 EHYRSRLQ
+683 ERYRSRLQ
-691 SISPDKQRLYFEEQS
+691 SISSDKQRLYFEEQS

-712 KQTKNA
+712 KQVKNA
-718 IAERFISGQIYFQG
+718 IAEQFISGQIYFQG
-732 RTIDKHQYGN
+732 RTIDKYQYGT
-742 TFATI
+742 TFAVV
-747 LKTLGETILPT
+747 LKALGETILPT

-855 AGKIRIRPESGS
+855 AGKIRIRPETGS

-886 FKRADLLLQSGEGIN
+886 FKRADILLQSEQGIN

-930 VFQQFRS
+930 VFQQFPGK
-937 RVIAL
+937 VKAL
-942 QELEARYNKLP
+942 QELEAKYNQLP
-953 NRPELPEAL
+953 NRPELPETL
-962 IRLRQALENCLRSR
+962 VKLRQALENCTRSR
-976 QVEETVLAVKKYLDI
+976 QVEDTVLAVKKHLDA
-991 LRDGIEQLGII
+991 LRDGIQQLGII
-1002 NAELTEA
+1002 NAE
-1009 KVESVKQACE
+1009 
-1019 VKSHQVAQLKEIG
+1019 
-1032 QAAEVAEAI
+1032 
-1041 KTLEEHLSLERPW
+1041 
-1054 RDIESLQPHL
+1054 
-1064 QEIRDRYQEVRLE
+1064 
-1077 LINQQEQEAQ
+1077 
-1087 KIETNIK
+1087 
-1094 RRNGFDRLSEEKSSN
+1094 
-1109 VFNSVKKAR
+1109 
-1118 CQTTDHALYPRLL
+1118 
-1131 ELRDTTSLK
+1131 
-1140 QAEQEANGKLDL
+1140 
-1152 VLAEETK
+1152 
-1159 IQVITFD
+1159 
-1166 ITKILINRE
+1166 
-1175 IASPE
+1175 
-1180 EVEVLVT
+1180 
-1187 ELRDRLLAQLKD
+1187 
-1199 DVRIRITLKSL
+1199 
-1210 F
+1210 